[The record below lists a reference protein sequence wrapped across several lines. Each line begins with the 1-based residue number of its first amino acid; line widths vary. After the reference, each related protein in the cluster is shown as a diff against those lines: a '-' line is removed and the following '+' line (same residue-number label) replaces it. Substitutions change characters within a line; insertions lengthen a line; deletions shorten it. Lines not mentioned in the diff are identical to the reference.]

1 VHDVRAPTRNIE
13 HGNVIVTAKLN
24 YLRGLVGKVQVVIQP
39 KICNLR
45 IFVRSDEISIVL
57 KVRQDVLLMGHCV
70 CHNTTRRHTLLGM
83 ACFRLA
89 LVNDLVRLNI
99 AGSSYC

>member
-39 KICNLR
+39 KIGNLR
-45 IFVRSDEISIVL
+45 IFVRNDEISIVL
-57 KVRQDVLLMGHCV
+57 KVRLLMGHCV
-70 CHNTTRRHTLLGM
+70 GHNATRRHTLLGM

-89 LVNDLVRLNI
+89 LVNDLVR
-99 AGSSYC
+99 